1 MIQWVQLP
9 VSTMAED
16 SVTCA
21 RTTNL
26 VIFHQSWSRAELL
39 AGMTATMAGESW
51 LLTVYVDDDVGEY
64 PKRTDP
70 I

>member
-1 MIQWVQLP
+1 
-9 VSTMAED
+9 
-16 SVTCA
+16 VTCA

-39 AGMTATMAGESW
+39 AGMTATMAAESW